1 MLDKHFSS
9 TSDYFSI
16 LGLIVSTDPTRP
28 VAKNSSMMIAIHVT
42 HTLTAHENCSR
53 ETEFYACTRG
63 PVHVWYILF
72 SVTKHSGMS
81 GATSCEIFY
90 LKCNRYIPEYSDEN
104 FFVMWDIFQIV
115 PIRIFFIVWDIYCS
129 DQVFQNVPMRIFLY
143 ICIIICELFS
153 SLTRIFTN
161 VLIRIFLSSVTK
173 DSRLFGYDAVMRP
186 EKDDFLRNT
195 VLIPAPTSGSLEDCT
210 VIGWQLFVQ
219 IISVRHAIFLQV
231 WRPTSPRRPSSSDHP
246 QNFTL
251 VGQTFIRPTELRY
264 IEITLEPRQYLRV
277 RRGDVLG
284 LHFPDSNPIGWT
296 AVPCAFRNQAV
307 LTAVRPSAV
316 SVGRTLRFD
325 RAPSGQGACRQ
336 YSFSAILGWF
346 RNYLL

>member
-72 SVTKHSGMS
+72 SVTKHSGMF

-115 PIRIFFIVWDIYCS
+115 PIRIFFYCVRYIS
-129 DQVFQNVPMRIFLY
+129 QWPGFPECSNENISLHLY
-143 ICIIICELFS
+143 NNLWA
-153 SLTRIFTN
+153 
-161 VLIRIFLSSVTK
+161 IFLSNQNIHECSHK
-173 DSRLFGYDAVMRP
+173 NIS
-186 EKDDFLRNT
+186 FLCYERFAT
-195 VLIPAPTSGSLEDCT
+195 V
-210 VIGWQLFVQ
+210 
-219 IISVRHAIFLQV
+219 
-231 WRPTSPRRPSSSDHP
+231 
-246 QNFTL
+246 
-251 VGQTFIRPTELRY
+251 
-264 IEITLEPRQYLRV
+264 RV
-277 RRGDVLG
+277 RRRHAPWEGRLPAQHRSHSGSYKRIPWG
-284 LHFPDSNPIGWT
+284 LHGHRMAAIRPDHLRSTRHLPPGL
-296 AVPCAFRNQAV
+296 AAHVPPPT
-307 LTAVRPSAV
+307 LIIRPPPELHPRRSD
-316 SVGRTLRFD
+316 LH
-325 RAPSGQGACRQ
+325 
-336 YSFSAILGWF
+336 
-346 RNYLL
+346 